1 MKVRAKFKANKFGY
15 IHDVRRRNGDEFT
28 IEPRE
33 YSEKWMVVIEGQKE
47 LDDYRKVKAKAEAGE
62 EEPKPARDRDWE
74 TS

>member
-33 YSEKWMVVIEGQKE
+33 YSEKWMVVIEGQK
-47 LDDYRKVKAKAEAGE
+47 D
-62 EEPKPARDRDWE
+62 DRDWE
-74 TS
+74 TV